1 MKKIFYIVLSALALA
16 SCVNLKTSD
25 PYNGQLY
32 NLVVE
37 PIYSEDYPS
46 QIKEGAT
53 ITVTDRK
60 DRKSVV

>member
-46 QIKEGAT
+46 QIKIGRAH
-53 ITVTDRK
+53 V
-60 DRKSVV
+60 